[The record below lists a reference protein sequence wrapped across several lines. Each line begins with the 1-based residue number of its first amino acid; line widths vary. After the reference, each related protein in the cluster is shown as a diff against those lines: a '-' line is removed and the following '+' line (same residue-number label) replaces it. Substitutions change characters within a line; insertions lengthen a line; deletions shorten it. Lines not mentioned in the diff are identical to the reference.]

1 MKLSAVSSSH
11 PARGRR
17 KREQRAETIN
27 VERATKRWHQEHAA
41 LGDGKWRR
49 LPLTRGDCVDG
60 PRPCPF
66 VTCRHHLFL
75 DVVHGAIKLN
85 FPDLEPSELELSCS
99 LDLAELGELTLEQ
112 VGAALNVTR
121 ERIRQLEEK
130 ARRKAS
136 RQLRAAK
143 LNLEQ
148 LLPGPRPERPIE

>member
-1 MKLSAVSSSH
+1 MKLAAVSSSH
-11 PARGRR
+11 PERGRR
-17 KREQRAETIN
+17 KREQRAKT
-27 VERATKRWHQEHAA
+27 VSLERATKAWHQEHAA

-49 LPLTRGDCVDG
+49 LPLTRGECIDG

-66 VTCRHHLFL
+66 VSCRHHLFL
-75 DVVHGAIKLN
+75 DVVHGSIKLN
-85 FPDLEPSELELSCS
+85 FPDLEPHELELSCS

-130 ARRKAS
+130 ARTRAA
-136 RQLRAAK
+136 RQLRLAK

-148 LLPGPRPERPIE
+148 LLPAARDERPLD